1 MILNSI
7 RRINREFGAKYGRIV
22 ICTDNQNYWRKSF
35 FRNYKAN
42 RKKTRDASEIDWK
55 AVFEILHQLRDELR
69 ETFPYKV
76 MNVPFAEAD
85 DVIGVLAKTF
95 KSSEPI
101 LIVSSDKDFIQLLD
115 HNVTL
120 YRHVQ
125 NEMIF
130 FNPTVPTSTLQVDAA
145 VPCSAKIFYTKHQ
158 VERFL
163 KEHILRGD
171 TGDGVPNY
179 LSPDDVFVAGGRQKP
194 IMAVKVETWVQ
205 QQPEEFCNET
215 TLKNYYRNKT
225 LVDLDEI
232 PAEVQAAIL
241 EEFAVPVIGS
251 VNKIYSYLIRHRMR
265 NLLELIRE
273 F

>member
-1 MILNSI
+1 MVGPSSATI
-7 RRINREFGAKYGRIV
+7 
-22 ICTDNQNYWRKSF
+22 IC
-35 FRNYKAN
+35 KADVTFPVDYTCQLVN
-42 RKKTRDASEIDWK
+42 
-55 AVFEILHQLRDELR
+55 VVILHEGIY
-69 ETFPYKV
+69 TT
-76 MNVPFAEAD
+76 
-85 DVIGVLAKTF
+85 KTF
-95 KSSEPI
+95 YSREQI
-101 LIVSSDKDFIQLLD
+101 TD
-115 HNVTL
+115 
-120 YRHVQ
+120 
-125 NEMIF
+125 
-130 FNPTVPTSTLQVDAA
+130 
-145 VPCSAKIFYTKHQ
+145 
-158 VERFL
+158 FL
-163 KEHILRGD
+163 KEHIIRGD
-171 TGDGVPNY
+171 VGDGIPNY

-251 VNKIYSYLIRHRMR
+251 VNKIYSYLVRHRMK